1 MFVRDLLKSKNRE
14 IITTAA
20 ETGIDEA
27 MGLLIDNAISCLP
40 VLSSSGKLEGIVSDK
55 DIFRLI
61 FEHRTDFKSFRV
73 SDVMSK
79 DVLVG
84 LADDDMNYV
93 AGMMMKNHVRHIP
106 IVERDK
112 LIGMISQSDI
122 VKTQMKRMTVENRYL
137 KLYFDGDY
145 PG

>member
-1 MFVRDLLKSKNRE
+1 MLVRDLLTSKKRD
-14 IITTAA
+14 IITTTA

-40 VLSSSGKLEGIVSDK
+40 VLSSKGRLDGIVSDK

-61 FEHRTDFKSFRV
+61 FEHRTDFKNYKV
-73 SDVMSK
+73 KDVMTS
-79 DVLVG
+79 DLLVG
-84 LADDDMNYV
+84 LPGDDVNYV
-93 AGMMMKNHVRHIP
+93 AGMMMKNRIRHIP

-112 LIGMISQSDI
+112 LLGLVSQSDI
-122 VKTQMKRMTVENRYL
+122 VKTRIKRMAVENRYL

>member
-1 MFVRDLLKSKNRE
+1 MLVRDLLKSKNRDV
-14 IITTAA
+14 ITTTA

-40 VLSSSGKLEGIVSDK
+40 VLNSNGKLEGIMSDK
-55 DIFRLI
+55 DILRLA
-61 FEHRTDFKSFRV
+61 FEHRTDFKNYRV
-73 SDVMSK
+73 SDVMTK
-79 DVLVG
+79 DLLVG
-84 LADDDMNYV
+84 LAGDEINYL
-93 AGMMMKNHVRHIP
+93 AGIMTKNRIRHIP

-112 LIGMISQSDI
+112 LIGLISQSDI
-122 VKTQMKRMTVENRYL
+122 VKTQIKRMAVENRYL

>member
-14 IITTAA
+14 VITTTA

-40 VLSSSGKLEGIVSDK
+40 VLDSSGKIEGIVSDR

-61 FEHRTDFKSFRV
+61 FKHRADFKNYRIK
-73 SDVMSK
+73 DVMTK
-79 DVLVG
+79 ELLVG
-84 LADDDMNYV
+84 LAGDEVNYL
-93 AGMMMKNHVRHIP
+93 AGMMTKNNVRHIP
-106 IVERDK
+106 IVECDK
-112 LIGMISQSDI
+112 LIGLVSQSDI
-122 VKTQMKRMTVENRYL
+122 VKTQMKRMAVENRYL

>member
-1 MFVRDLLKSKNRE
+1 MFVRDLLKSKKRE
-14 IITTAA
+14 IITATA

-40 VLSSSGKLEGIVSDK
+40 VLDSNGKLEGIVSDK

-61 FEHRTDFKSFRV
+61 FEHRADFKSYRI

-84 LADDDMNYV
+84 LANDDMNYV
-93 AGMMMKNHVRHIP
+93 AGVMMKNHVRHIP

-122 VKTQMKRMTVENRYL
+122 VKTQMKRMAVENRYL
-137 KLYFDGDY
+137 KLYFNGDY
-145 PG
+145 RG